1 MATTVCVSVWVCAYL
16 CACAASN
23 VDTQFPLVKFGED
36 QSLFGLSVA
45 LHQNLKRN
53 QYQLLVGAPRQK
65 AEPGLPANQ
74 TGGVF
79 VCPLT
84 AEPSDCSRMLLI
96 GKDLN
101 LSQDLIEDMWLGV
114 SVASQGPPGGRVLA
128 CAHRFIKV
136 YGVSQLRHM
145 IGRCYVRGN
154 DLLYDDADMTWQDP
168 AQVCS
173 HLGDVTGEV
182 MCNMGISAEIT
193 QTDIIVGSPGSF
205 EWQGNVH
212 VSWINPRVE
221 YDTRGSSF
229 RRMNRRNIYIGY
241 SVSQAQGLLS
251 QEEVTV
257 VAGAPRDSREDARGS
272 VLLAVREGNALA
284 VRQTLRGEQTGS
296 YFGNAVATVDLDND
310 GWRDLLVG
318 APFYFHP
325 NKEVGGALYVY
336 LNRGGGFEAQPSLVL
351 KGPSGSG
358 FGMAVVAAGDLNQD
372 GFQDFAVGAPFHGT
386 GQVMI
391 WTGSST
397 GLSPNPSQ
405 VIVGSRVSP
414 RFRTFG
420 YSLAAGLDVDQ
431 NQYPDLLVGSLDDTV
446 ALLRSRPVVHLN
458 WTLTASPPM
467 VNLESCHSCVQ
478 VQVCFSRVLSSSD
491 DIIRLDF
498 IVSADVTSPKPR
510 LCFSDGTNEH
520 SGSVTLSSHYCLTL
534 PLGLQSP
541 VLQVEE
547 PVVFSLNVSL
557 SQDQTASGLTP
568 VLSKAP
574 RTARTQVQLQGPFSS
589 HQSSE
594 SSLQMRAGFVRQH
607 QDRLTRWSLGRL
619 VGQLLLEVNISS
631 DAPNATLSV
640 SLPEDLIYRGVH
652 SEGHVAGFTCYTE
665 DSAVMCKL
673 GTLRRNH
680 EVRLFLI
687 FQTPDLIL
695 DSGNISCVVRLS
707 TLSGQPQ
714 LSVLVS
720 APSPPPASLSL
731 IAGPGLISLRGC
743 LAAESEARTAEEV
756 GPPALFVLQV
766 QLRRNRSTNLEVEFK
781 WPIEASDGRW
791 LLYLEEIQL
800 DGTPQSHCRPPE
812 HVNPVKLLLD
822 GKRRSLEERSPTPLD
837 NSYTLDCAAG
847 HPCVTFTCRLDNVS
861 SSATLTVK
869 SRVWTSTFLQVY
881 SSATSVLVRAQAAL
895 RLSSQRSAMEARG
908 APVPT
913 RPHVDAFTPLADVT
927 VLQMDVLIFPDQDV
941 KWSSGAPL
949 WILAAAALTGL
960 LLLALICLL
969 LYKCGFF
976 QRGTHYSA
984 TMLHQGRIVSKTQ

>member
-1 MATTVCVSVWVCAYL
+1 MAAAVCVSVWVWVHWCV
-16 CACAASN
+16 CAASN

-36 QSLFGLSVA
+36 RSLFGLSVA
-45 LHQNLKRN
+45 LHQNLKSL

-65 AEPGLPANQ
+65 AEPDLPANQ

-84 AEPSDCSRMLLI
+84 ADQSDCSRMLLI

-136 YGVSQLRHM
+136 YGVSELRHM

-154 DLLYDDADMTWQDP
+154 DLLYDAADMTWQDRE
-168 AQVCS
+168 QVCS
-173 HLGDVTGEV
+173 HLGDVTSEV

-212 VSWINPRVE
+212 VSWMNPHVE
-221 YDTRGSSF
+221 YDTRHSSF

-241 SVSQAQGLLS
+241 SVSQAPGLLS

-272 VLLAVREGNALA
+272 VLLAVREGDGLT
-284 VRQTLRGEQTGS
+284 VRQTLRGQQTGS
-296 YFGNAVATVDLDND
+296 YFGNAVATVDLDNN

-318 APFYFHP
+318 APFYFHH
-325 NKEVGGALYVY
+325 NQEVGGALYVY
-336 LNRGGGFEAQPSLVL
+336 LNRGGRFEAQPSLVL
-351 KGPSGSG
+351 KGPTGSG

-391 WTGSST
+391 WTGGSA

-405 VIVGSRVSP
+405 VIAGSSVSP

-446 ALLRSRPVVHLN
+446 ALLRWPQKDVPRVPR
-458 WTLTASPPM
+458 TASAEAALTPQ
-467 VNLESCHSCVQ
+467 ESSGRAPELDSHG
-478 VQVCFSRVLSSSD
+478 FSSD
-491 DIIRLDF
+491 REPGG
-498 IVSADVTSPKPR
+498 V
-510 LCFSDGTNEH
+510 
-520 SGSVTLSSHYCLTL
+520 
-534 PLGLQSP
+534 PLLSP
-541 VLQVEE
+541 VHQVED
-547 PVVFSLNVSL
+547 PVLFSLNTSL
-557 SQDQTASGLTP
+557 SPSQTASGLTP
-568 VLSKAP
+568 VLSKAAGTT
-574 RTARTQVQLQGPFSS
+574 TAQVQLQGPFP
-589 HQSSE
+589 
-594 SSLQMRAGFVRQH
+594 SSLQMRAAFVRRH
-607 QDRLTRWSLGRL
+607 QTRLTRWSSGRL
-619 VGQLLLEVNISS
+619 ASHLLLEVNITNVPG
-631 DAPNATLSV
+631 DTPNATLSV
-640 SLPEDLIYRGVH
+640 SLPEHLVYCGVH
-652 SEGHVAGFTCYTE
+652 AEGHMAEHACSAE
-665 DSAVMCKL
+665 DSAVVCQL
-673 GTLRRNH
+673 GALRRNH
-680 EVRLFLI
+680 EVRLVVI
-687 FQTPDLIL
+687 FQTSDLIL

-707 TLSGQPQ
+707 TLGGQPQ
-714 LSVLVS
+714 QSILVS

-766 QLRRNRSTNLEVEFK
+766 QLSRTLSNRGTNVEVEFK
-781 WPIEASDGRW
+781 WPIEASEGRW

-800 DGTPQSHCRPPE
+800 DGTSLSHCRPP
-812 HVNPVKLLLD
+812 HQVNPVKLPMNR
-822 GKRRSLEERSPTPLD
+822 KRRSAEERSEPQHD

-861 SSATLTVK
+861 NPATLTVK

-881 SSATSVLVRAQAAL
+881 SGATSVLVRAQASL
-895 RLSSQRSAMEARG
+895 RLSTRHPAMEARS

-913 RPHVDAFTPLADVT
+913 RPHADALTPLADAS
-927 VLQMDVLIFPDQDV
+927 VLQMDVLVFPDQDV
-941 KWSSGAPL
+941 KWSTGTPL

-976 QRGTHYSA
+976 QRGTPYPA